1 VSLGLPVHLAP
12 LGVSRAVS
20 SSMHAMA
27 LVALFIALIGVLT
40 LQSIVPESLV
50 WPAALALVPMFAA
63 LWLINHEQT
72 WFSTVAYLLVGAAC
86 VYWFVLTGTSE
97 FPGAAR
103 TDTFMI
109 SMTKVALI
117 LVGGVGVGS
126 VPAVGWTIAG
136 FVLAEGATMLAA
148 SQTGAQI
155 VFDGT
160 SAVALGLIVLV
171 LTAIGINRHRVR
183 IAKPSLHRA
192 ARDEHLSEVRHRME
206 VRAAAMLHDTVLND
220 LAALASAAD
229 GSLSLEARAQIS
241 RDLELLVGEEWLL
254 DAADGPETDAAIIAE
269 WQSTKLAT
277 SIDESRRLGLT
288 VEVSGDRSAIG
299 RLSKERSTA
308 LALAVKQCLVNVSRH
323 SGTDTAEIVIYGSDD
338 EVSVMVIDSGKGF
351 AAHETG
357 PDRLGLRHSVAR
369 RIEDV
374 DGSVQVWSTPGFG
387 TSVLLRVPAPVAG
400 DAASEQAPR

>member
-1 VSLGLPVHLAP
+1 MSLGLPVHLAP

-27 LVALFIALIGVLT
+27 LVALVVALVGVLT
-40 LQSIVPESLV
+40 LQAIVPGSIV
-50 WPAALALVPMFAA
+50 WPAALALVPMFGA
-63 LWLINHEQT
+63 LWLIHHEQS
-72 WFSTVAYLLVGAAC
+72 WFSTVAYLLVGAASI
-86 VYWFVLTGTSE
+86 YWLVLTGTIE

-103 TDTFMI
+103 TDTFVI

-117 LVGGVGVGS
+117 LVGGVGIGS

-136 FVLAEGATMLAA
+136 FVLAEGATILAA
-148 SQTGAQI
+148 AQTGAQI

-160 SAVALGLIVLV
+160 SVVTLGLIVLV
-171 LTAIGINRHRVR
+171 LTAIGVNRHRVR

-192 ARDEHLSEVRHRME
+192 ARDEHLSQMRHRME

-229 GSLSLEARAQIS
+229 ESLSAEARAQIS

-254 DAADGPETDAAIIAE
+254 DEPGAGETDAAIIAE
-269 WQSTKLAT
+269 WQSTKLAA
-277 SIDESRRLGLT
+277 SIDESRRLGLA
-288 VEVSGDRSAIG
+288 VEVSGDRAAIG
-299 RLSKERSTA
+299 RLSKERATA

-351 AAHETG
+351 ATDETG
-357 PDRLGLRHSVAR
+357 ADRLGLRHSVYR

-387 TSVLLRVPAPVAG
+387 TSVLLRVPAPSV
-400 DAASEQAPR
+400 DESTSEQAPR